1 MFVSEDNVFTGLFY
15 QDKLMKFNYQ
25 CYPEVLMVD
34 STYKLNDLRMPLYL
48 MLIVDGNGQSEV
60 VSLCLTSLE
69 TKEAISKMVQS
80 FKANN
85 PCWSQTGVVITDKD
99 FVEQSIFNEEFPHVA
114 MHICLFH
121 ALRSMQREVTCEKLG
136 MRPHQKKNMT
146 STTKL

>member
-60 VSLCLTSLE
+60 VSLWRL
-69 TKEAISKMVQS
+69 KKQY
-80 FKANN
+80 
-85 PCWSQTGVVITDKD
+85 
-99 FVEQSIFNEEFPHVA
+99 
-114 MHICLFH
+114 
-121 ALRSMQREVTCEKLG
+121 QRWYSHSRLIIPVGHRQVL
-136 MRPHQKKNMT
+136 
-146 STTKL
+146 